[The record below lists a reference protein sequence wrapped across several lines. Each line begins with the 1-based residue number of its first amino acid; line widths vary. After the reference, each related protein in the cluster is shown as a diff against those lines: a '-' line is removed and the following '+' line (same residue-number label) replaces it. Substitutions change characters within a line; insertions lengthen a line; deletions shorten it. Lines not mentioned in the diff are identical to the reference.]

1 MISSLAIKKIKSESL
16 ILISLIAVS
25 IISPIAVH
33 FVGLKGTEFLPIF
46 FALSIGTFILSPIYL
61 IALSILSPL
70 LNYLIFQMPNV
81 PVLYFLM
88 FEGIVY
94 SLLISAIKHFF
105 KNTNYV
111 IILSILSF
119 IAARF
124 SSILLLNIFNYDMW
138 FNSLI
143 NGYKGIIL
151 NSIYIALTYIIIN
164 KKGSKHF

>member
-1 MISSLAIKKIKSESL
+1 MINSLSIKKIKIESL

-46 FALSIGTFILSPIYL
+46 FALSIGSSILSPIYL
-61 IALSILSPL
+61 IALSILSPI
-70 LNYLIFQMPNV
+70 LNHLIFQMPNI
-81 PVLYFLM
+81 PILYFLM

-94 SLLISAIKHFF
+94 SLLISVIKHFL
-105 KNTNYV
+105 KNSNYV
-111 IILSILSF
+111 IVLSILSF

-124 SSILLLNIFNYDMW
+124 SSILLLNIFDYNMW

-143 NGYKGIIL
+143 NSYKGIIV

-164 KKGSKHF
+164 KKRL